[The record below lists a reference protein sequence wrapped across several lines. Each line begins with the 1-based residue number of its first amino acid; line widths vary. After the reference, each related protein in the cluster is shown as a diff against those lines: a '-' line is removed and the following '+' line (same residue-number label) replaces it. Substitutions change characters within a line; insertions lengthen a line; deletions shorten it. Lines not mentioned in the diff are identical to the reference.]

1 MAWVSFRH
9 HTARPTLPVQ
19 DGKDGATYLAESP
32 SVGDPHAHIHNALFN
47 MVVTEDGRVGSLDT
61 QRLHSRVHEFGAFFQ
76 AQLADEL
83 RALGASV
90 RYDKNEQAVVL
101 DAVPQAVVLAFSK
114 GRQQVL
120 RSAKEYAT
128 SQGLDWEG
136 MSAEGKFKILAT
148 AGLASRLRKH
158 GEMSD
163 RDVWREEAAA
173 IGWQHRTIQEGVQ
186 HPARAPRTATTAPMP
201 SLPATWPRSSAPPP

>member
-1 MAWVSFRH
+1 M
-9 HTARPTLPVQ
+9 
-19 DGKDGATYLAESP
+19 
-32 SVGDPHAHIHNALFN
+32 
-47 MVVTEDGRVGSLDT
+47 
-61 QRLHSRVHEFGAFFQ
+61 
-76 AQLADEL
+76 
-83 RALGASV
+83 
-90 RYDKNEQAVVL
+90 VL

-173 IGWQHRTIQEGVQ
+173 IGWQHRTIQEGMP
-186 HPARAPRTATTAPMP
+186 HLATSAADRYDRAYAFAARHVAEEFRTAAVICRRR
-201 SLPATWPRSSAPPP
+201 L